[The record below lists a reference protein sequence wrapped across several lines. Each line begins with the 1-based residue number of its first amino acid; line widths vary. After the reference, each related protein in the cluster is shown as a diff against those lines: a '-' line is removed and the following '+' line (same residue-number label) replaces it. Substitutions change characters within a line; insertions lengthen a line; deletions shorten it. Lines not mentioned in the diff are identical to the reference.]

1 LDIATGFVSQLF
13 VLSALVSQRSDEIF
27 EASSGALMNE
37 LYLGQFAFGFYT
49 LIVLAGGALAVT
61 APSLVRAMIGLV
73 TSLFGVAGLYL
84 LLLAEF
90 VALMQILIY
99 VGAVTVLIFFAI
111 MLTRAAADG
120 GEAEGPGL
128 RGTLRAIPAFLV
140 PAGTLVPFLALCG
153 VTGFDRPKDVSP
165 AALGAGLLGPYTL
178 AFELISV
185 VLLAAMAGAV
195 LLAFEKRGAK

>member
-1 LDIATGFVSQLF
+1 
-13 VLSALVSQRSDEIF
+13 
-27 EASSGALMNE
+27 MNE
-37 LYLGQFAFGFYT
+37 AYLGQIAFAFYT
-49 LIVLAGGALAVT
+49 LIVIAGGIAAV
-61 APSLVRAMIGLV
+61 ASSSLIRAMVGLV
-73 TSLFGVAGLYL
+73 VSLFGVAGLYL

-120 GEAEGPGL
+120 GEADGPGFA
-128 RGTLRAIPAFLV
+128 GSVRAILAFLV
-140 PAGTLVPFLALCG
+140 PAGILVPFLAVHG
-153 VTGFDRPKDVSP
+153 ATGFPTPRNVSP
-165 AALGAGLLGPYTL
+165 EQLGAGLLGPYTL
-178 AFELISV
+178 SFELISV